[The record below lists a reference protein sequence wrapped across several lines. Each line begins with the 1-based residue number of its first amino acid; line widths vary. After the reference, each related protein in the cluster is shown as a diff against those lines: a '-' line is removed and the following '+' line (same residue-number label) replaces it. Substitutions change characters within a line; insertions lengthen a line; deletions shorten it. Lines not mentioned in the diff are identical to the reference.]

1 MRRAWFPVI
10 LLLLCVISQLQAQRA
25 PEYQVKAAFLLN
37 FSKFVE
43 WPGDAFARQ
52 SDIFILGVLGTDPFG
67 DYLDE
72 IVEGEKIEGKKLI
85 IQRYSSVDD
94 IHDCQI
100 LFINMPPEETAAAIE
115 KLKGRSILT
124 ISDEPDFSQMGG
136 IVQFYKKDDAV
147 RLQINPDAA
156 KQASLS
162 LSSKLLR
169 IAKID
174 GADIPD

>member
-1 MRRAWFPVI
+1 MT
-10 LLLLCVISQLQAQRA
+10 QNLQAQRA
-25 PEYQVKAAFLLN
+25 TEYQVKAAFILN

-52 SDIFILGVLGTDPFG
+52 SDIFILGVLGKDPFG

-85 IQRYSSVDD
+85 IQRYNSVDD

-100 LFINMPPEETAAAIE
+100 LFINVPEETGAVI
-115 KLKGRSILT
+115 KRLKGRSILT
-124 ISDEPDFSQMGG
+124 VSDDADFSRAGG
-136 IVQFYKKDDAV
+136 IIQFYKQDDAI

-156 KQASLS
+156 KEANLT

-174 GADIPD
+174 ESDIPDE